1 MLHWVGVDERARRWA
16 LGAFAALVIVALVG
30 LVWKVRQGQRAPSAA
45 SARTAASGQ
54 GGDADDDP
62 GAGQGGR
69 GGDPAPEL
77 PGGESDPPEAPPNI
91 PVPQLGDI
99 VGEAGRLVKAAARS
113 CGRGSVGAA
122 QLSQRVLV
130 RYTLLV
136 EDGRARV
143 VEPFLVDNTISDQVI
158 VQCLTTEIARIE
170 YDVPAAPTSRK
181 KLQEVIRMIDVVGE
195 Q

>member
-16 LGAFAALVIVALVG
+16 LGSFAALVIVALVV
-30 LVWKVRQGQRAPSAA
+30 LVWKVRQGQRGPEAHGDEGRAPANAA
-45 SARTAASGQ
+45 LDPSG
-54 GGDADDDP
+54 D
-62 GAGQGGR
+62 R
-69 GGDPAPEL
+69 SPAPEL
-77 PGGESDPPEAPPNI
+77 PGGESDPPEVPPTI

-122 QLSQRVLV
+122 QLSQRALV

-143 VEPFLVDNTISDQVI
+143 VEPFLVDSSISDQVI
-158 VQCLTTEIARIE
+158 AQCLITEVARIE
-170 YDVPAAPTSRK
+170 FDVPAAPSSRK
-181 KLQEVIRMIDVVGE
+181 KLQDVIRMIDVVGE
-195 Q
+195 P